1 MEDTTGQGDDQMTMV
16 NDGVVVI
23 MVLEIS
29 GIGTLVFE
37 VQGWNSIY

>member
-1 MEDTTGQGDDQMTMV
+1 MEDTTGQGDDQMMMV

-29 GIGTLVFE
+29 GIGTLVHIF
-37 VQGWNSIY
+37 